1 MRHNSVSIDSTAS
14 TATNAGHR
22 GSASTATNGQFTQS
36 PSTTASTATN
46 AGHRGQF
53 KLSSAS
59 TATKRQTPSTYAACS
74 LCSS

>member
-22 GSASTATNGQFTQS
+22 G
-36 PSTTASTATN
+36 
-46 AGHRGQF
+46 QF

-59 TATKRQTPSTYAACS
+59 TAANEQFTQSPSTYAAIS
-74 LCSS
+74 